1 MKVNDVS
8 KIIGVYENKITGGRQ
23 APKVKSSPGSDKLSL
38 SSSAKD
44 FQTVMRGLKDVPDVR
59 EDKVRE
65 VSQKY
70 GDTNYNPD
78 YREVAE
84 GLLSSGVFDKK

>member
-8 KIIGVYENKITGGRQ
+8 KIIGVYENKIASGRQ
-23 APKVKSSPGSDKLSL
+23 VQKAKTSYGSDKLSL
-38 SSSAKD
+38 SGDAKD
-44 FQTVMRGLKDVPDVR
+44 FQAVMRGLKDVPDIR
-59 EDKVRE
+59 EDKVAE
-65 VSQKY
+65 VSKKY
-70 GDTNYNPD
+70 DDINYRPD